1 MQFIPLG
8 KLSKKLNTAAVRFI
22 VTNEIL
28 CVQLS
33 AHFRKSDNDI
43 YAVFADEQKPSE
55 IYGILKIGTTV
66 LHCLPFAAVKTAAPL
81 QENFVKSL
89 ASFLLKRQEEKLSLP
104 ECVNGTAGGSALIMQ
119 AFRLIG
125 KNPRQTNEYTLMKLD
140 TAAFSA
146 IQPYPFMHGEQ
157 LVRCKKDVPAI
168 YKQKLLVLQEQYEKE
183 EVVPD
188 YMTFS
193 EDSCRLRLANAL
205 RTQYILA
212 LELNGQLVS
221 KAATSAIGFMHV
233 QIGGVFTALPFR
245 RRHYSFNT
253 MYALLRKICR
263 MKKQP
268 VLFVKNRNA
277 AAFALYKSLRFV
289 PVCSYTIAY
298 Y

>member
-8 KLSKKLNTAAVRFI
+8 KLSKKLNAAAVRFI

-33 AHFRKSDNDI
+33 AHFRKSDGDI

-89 ASFLLKRQEEKLSLP
+89 ASFLLKRQEEKLPLP

-188 YMTFS
+188 CMTFS

-205 RTQYILA
+205 R
-212 LELNGQLVS
+212 
-221 KAATSAIGFMHV
+221 
-233 QIGGVFTALPFR
+233 
-245 RRHYSFNT
+245 
-253 MYALLRKICR
+253 
-263 MKKQP
+263 
-268 VLFVKNRNA
+268 
-277 AAFALYKSLRFV
+277 
-289 PVCSYTIAY
+289 
-298 Y
+298 

>member
-1 MQFIPLG
+1 M
-8 KLSKKLNTAAVRFI
+8 
-22 VTNEIL
+22 
-28 CVQLS
+28 
-33 AHFRKSDNDI
+33 
-43 YAVFADEQKPSE
+43 
-55 IYGILKIGTTV
+55 
-66 LHCLPFAAVKTAAPL
+66 

-89 ASFLLKRQEEKLSLP
+89 ASFLLKRQEEKLPLP

-168 YKQKLLVLQEQYEKE
+168 YKQKLLVLQELYEKE

-188 YMTFS
+188 CMTFS

-245 RRHYSFNT
+245 RRHYTRGRLPLGQFCHLVVEDVLVQGLVLR
-253 MYALLRKICR
+253 LLRESD
-263 MKKQP
+263 
-268 VLFVKNRNA
+268 FVGGI
-277 AAFALYKSLRFV
+277 LLRVQHTLAGGFHSGGELV
-289 PVCSYTIAY
+289 AMCLLC
-298 Y
+298 